1 MVYRIT
7 IKAKNPNVLN
17 RSNSVSCI
25 PDFHSYKYFTGY
37 TKTKIMLTFVSI
49 VQKLPRC
56 MESYSRKTEYFTKII
71 LELRQAANETE
82 NADYNLE
89 QNQKN

>member
-1 MVYRIT
+1 
-7 IKAKNPNVLN
+7 
-17 RSNSVSCI
+17 
-25 PDFHSYKYFTGY
+25 
-37 TKTKIMLTFVSI
+37 
-49 VQKLPRC
+49 